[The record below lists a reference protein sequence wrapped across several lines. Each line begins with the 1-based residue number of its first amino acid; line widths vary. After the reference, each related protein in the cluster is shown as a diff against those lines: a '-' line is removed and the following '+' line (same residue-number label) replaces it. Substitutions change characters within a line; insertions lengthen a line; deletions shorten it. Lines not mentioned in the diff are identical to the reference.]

1 MRHPYLWS
9 ILKYPPQIKEKQ
21 LSKTS
26 SQVYISAS
34 SNASP
39 WLLSFA
45 AANYTTP
52 PFFLFLLCFL
62 SFSLFLYFFFSFSSC
77 VTTALV
83 FLFVIP
89 CIAGYDR
96 TRCYIRSYRFSWY
109 HYFLSV
115 LCVCL
120 SVKRDANNG
129 GACRGETQT
138 GIPFHTRQTKP
149 TAHAWL
155 GLTLIVVVLSQP
167 ARDTLMAL
175 AFDGRYHDY
184 DRFGCRHTLLSTV
197 SPPRYFFYFF
207 LPPFVFH
214 LLFFSLSFFFTFQ
227 FRFFFIHFL

>member
-1 MRHPYLWS
+1 MHRHDYCHLR
-9 ILKYPPQIKEKQ
+9 Q
-21 LSKTS
+21 LII
-26 SQVYISAS
+26 QR
-34 SNASP
+34 
-39 WLLSFA
+39 LLFFVPFMFSLFLSVSLF
-45 AANYTTP
+45 
-52 PFFLFLLCFL
+52 FFLFLPVSPQHL
-62 SFSLFLYFFFSFSSC
+62 SFFLWSRVSRD
-77 VTTALV
+77 T
-83 FLFVIP
+83 
-89 CIAGYDR
+89 IAR
-96 TRCYIRSYRFSWY
+96 VVIRSYRFSWY

-197 SPPRYFFYFF
+197 SPPRYFFYIF
-207 LPPFVFH
+207 LPFFVFY
-214 LLFFSLSFFFTFQ
+214 LLFFLSFFFTFQ